1 MPQILLLAAV
11 GALAWYGYKS
21 LLKTADR
28 VNQKSKA
35 EKTEKKTGAQ
45 GTLIKDE
52 ATGEYHVRKD

>member
-11 GALAWYGYKS
+11 GVLAWYGYKS

-52 ATGEYHVRKD
+52 TTGEYRVRKD